1 MKLSS
6 SQMVTNIRIND
17 IHYFI
22 IKNYDFMDK
31 KELIMHLFIGKV
43 ADIIGIEET
52 TRLLEEANEAF
63 E

>member
-1 MKLSS
+1 
-6 SQMVTNIRIND
+6 
-17 IHYFI
+17 
-22 IKNYDFMDK
+22 MDK

-63 E
+63 EEIEQEEALKVAEEKILYLKSQSNG

>member
-1 MKLSS
+1 MVSKSS
-6 SQMVTNIRIND
+6 ITANIRIND

-22 IKNYDFMDK
+22 IKNYDSMDK
-31 KELIMHLFIGKV
+31 KDLIIHLFIGKV